1 MSVIYTFN
9 RIKKESQAHHSAGKS
24 REAPPHRPSYVVIV
38 DRICNETRRNFL
50 KFPSNRTINP
60 LSSQASVLLRSSF
73 VHSLSVSVRLLARVI
88 A

>member
-60 LSSQASVLLRSSF
+60 LSSQASVLLRSF